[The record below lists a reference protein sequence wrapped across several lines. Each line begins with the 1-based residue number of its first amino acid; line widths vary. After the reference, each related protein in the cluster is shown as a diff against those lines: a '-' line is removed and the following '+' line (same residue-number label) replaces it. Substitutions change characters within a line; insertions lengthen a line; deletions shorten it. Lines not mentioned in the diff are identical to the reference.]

1 MCVCVW
7 DTFRGGGGE
16 WGRIFCGLLW
26 RGWGSEIYNRWSR
39 GSYVIFGYGAGGR
52 IQFSLKKC
60 LSLRGGLGG
69 GGVAKGT
76 KSISFITD
84 IRNELVLV
92 PVACDNKTGVSV
104 KRRQICKLS

>member
-1 MCVCVW
+1 MSQL
-7 DTFRGGGGE
+7 TRG
-16 WGRIFCGLLW
+16 F
-26 RGWGSEIYNRWSR
+26 
-39 GSYVIFGYGAGGR
+39 
-52 IQFSLKKC
+52 
-60 LSLRGGLGG
+60 GG